1 MTGESNNKK
10 MDNVESCPIKQ
21 NTPPPKKNNKSPDS
35 FIYTQ
40 EFSIQPQCMGIYQ
53 KVLKCA
59 YIEINI

>member
-1 MTGESNNKK
+1 MMGESNHKK
-10 MDNVESCPIKQ
+10 MDNVERCQIKQ
-21 NTPPPKKNNKSPDS
+21 NTPPKKTNKSPDS